1 MVGVPARHRCR
12 GKTLS
17 LAFLV
22 DDVLLPGTD
31 AGTVGQVLGVL
42 AVTIAVVWLVRRERA
57 LVTLVIGGSIV
68 LLGFFGLRGL
78 H

>member
-1 MVGVPARHRCR
+1 MRPD
-12 GKTLS
+12 LPI
-17 LAFLV
+17 LV
-22 DDVLLPGTD
+22 DDVLFPATD
-31 AGTVGQVLGVL
+31 AGVVGQVLGVL

-57 LVTLVIGGSIV
+57 LVTLVIGVSLV